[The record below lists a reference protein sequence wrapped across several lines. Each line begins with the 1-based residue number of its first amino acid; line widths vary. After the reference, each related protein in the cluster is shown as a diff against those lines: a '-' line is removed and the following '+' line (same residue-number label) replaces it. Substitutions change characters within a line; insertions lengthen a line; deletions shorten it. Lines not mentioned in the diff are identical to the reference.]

1 MRYFTLINLIF
12 GLFFI
17 VSSCSY
23 KQDHLLLERNAAD
36 TTVQTTI
43 AKISNYKIKPQDVL
57 QITNVQNNKTIV
69 DLTAGVA
76 GATTA
81 AAANAGSDTYQ
92 VEEDGTIA
100 LTGLGRVKIGGMTRV
115 EARTHIEDLY
125 RKGPLKDPLL
135 ELKIISLKATIL
147 GEVATPGSVPL
158 TKDGTTIID
167 IIAKAGGLTNKADEK
182 TVKIVRGGQA
192 HPKTDIINLSDV
204 RSLNDP
210 RAVVQNDDII
220 VIAQNKAAVRNEKL
234 QDFSIVVQPILLV
247 FNTALIIFTLARK

>member
-1 MRYFTLINLIF
+1 
-12 GLFFI
+12 
-17 VSSCSY
+17 
-23 KQDHLLLERNAAD
+23 
-36 TTVQTTI
+36 
-43 AKISNYKIKPQDVL
+43 
-57 QITNVQNNKTIV
+57 
-69 DLTAGVA
+69 
-76 GATTA
+76 
-81 AAANAGSDTYQ
+81 
-92 VEEDGTIA
+92 
-100 LTGLGRVKIGGMTRV
+100 MTRV

-182 TVKIVRGGQA
+182 TVKIVRAGQA

-220 VIAQNKAAVRNEKL
+220 VIAQNKTAVRNEKL